1 MAERALD
8 DARDDALAD
17 LVEAFGYY
25 SDAEIQAFL
34 DATPSA
40 VETDARLAA
49 PGLLVASRFAPREAA
64 AVMPTGRVQA
74 VRA

>member
-8 DARDDALAD
+8 DALAD
-17 LVEAFGYY
+17 LAEAFGHY

-34 DATPSA
+34 DATPSTI
-40 VETDARLAA
+40 ETDARPAA
-49 PGLLVASRFAPREAA
+49 PGLLVASRFASREAA
-64 AVMPTGRVQA
+64 AVMPAGRVQA